1 MFTDTHA
8 HLSFPDFASDR
19 PATIARATAA
29 GVTRIVSVATDLADA
44 HRVLTVASQYPGVF
58 AAVGLHPNHR
68 PDSWRAELH
77 QIAELASQPKV
88 VAIGETGLDY
98 YRLPGASGERGST
111 RATSESGSP
120 GGSPSNQSADTVKQ
134 QQQEMFQAHLEL
146 ARHRHLPVIIH
157 CRAADADTL
166 AMVRANVPDWRP
178 WGVMHC
184 FAGNTQMA
192 LDCIELGLLISFT
205 GIVTFKNAEAL
216 RTVAGAVPLE
226 SLLLETDAP
235 YLAPIPQR
243 GQRNE
248 PAFIPHIAD
257 ALAQLKG
264 VAVEELAR
272 VTTANAQRLF
282 GLIS

>member
-8 HLSFPDFASDR
+8 HLSFPDVASDL
-19 PATIARATAA
+19 PATVARAAAA
-29 GVTRIVSVATDLADA
+29 GVNRIVSVATDLADA
-44 HRVLTVASQYPGVF
+44 QRVLTVAGQYPGVF
-58 AAVGLHPNHR
+58 ASVGLHPNHI
-68 PDSWRAELH
+68 PDSWRADLE
-77 QIAELASQPKV
+77 QIAELADQAKV

-98 YRLPGASGERGST
+98 FRSRDQA
-111 RATSESGSP
+111 A
-120 GGSPSNQSADTVKQ
+120 A
-134 QQQEMFQAHLEL
+134 QQEMFQAHLEL

-205 GIVTFKNAEAL
+205 GILTFKNADAL

-226 SLLLETDAP
+226 SLLLETDSP

-248 PAFIPHIAD
+248 PAFIPHIAE
-257 ALAQLKG
+257 ALAKLKG

-282 GLIS
+282 SWSD

>member
-44 HRVLTVASQYPGVF
+44 HRVLAVASQFPGVF
-58 AAVGLHPNHR
+58 AAVGLHPNHV

-77 QIAELASQPKV
+77 QIAELARQPKV

-98 YRLPGASGERGST
+98 YRLPGASGGRGST

-120 GGSPSNQSADTVKQ
+120 GGSPSNPSADAVKQ

-205 GIVTFKNAEAL
+205 GIVTFKNAAAL
-216 RTVAGAVPLE
+216 RTVAEAVPLE
-226 SLLLETDAP
+226 SLLLETDSP

-264 VAVEELAR
+264 VAVEELAD

-282 GLIS
+282 GWSG

>member
-1 MFTDTHA
+1 MFIDTHA
-8 HLSFPDFASDR
+8 HLSFPDFAADL
-19 PATIARATAA
+19 PATVARAATA

-44 HRVLTVASQYPGVF
+44 QRVLTVAGQYPGVF
-58 AAVGLHPNHR
+58 ASVGLHPNHI
-68 PDSWRAELH
+68 PDSWRTDLQ
-77 QIAELASQPKV
+77 QIGKLAGQPKV

-98 YRLPGASGERGST
+98 YRSRDHA
-111 RATSESGSP
+111 A
-120 GGSPSNQSADTVKQ
+120 A
-134 QQQEMFQAHLEL
+134 QQEMFQAHLEL
-146 ARHRHLPVIIH
+146 ARQRHLAVIIH

-184 FAGNTQMA
+184 FAGNTQLA

-205 GIVTFKNAEAL
+205 GILTFKNADAL

-226 SLLLETDAP
+226 SLLLETDSP

-248 PAFIPHIAD
+248 PAFIPHIAE
-257 ALAQLKG
+257 ALAKLKG

-282 GLIS
+282 GFPT

>member
-8 HLSFPDFASDR
+8 HLSFPDFAADL
-19 PATIARATAA
+19 PATVARATAA

-44 HRVLTVASQYPGVF
+44 HRVLKVAGEYPGVF
-58 AAVGLHPNHR
+58 ASVGLHPNHV
-68 PDSWRAELH
+68 PADWHAEMD
-77 QIAELASQPKV
+77 QITALATQPKV

-98 YRLPGASGERGST
+98 FRMPAGDRIPGTTSAPQRL
-111 RATSESGSP
+111 
-120 GGSPSNQSADTVKQ
+120 Q
-134 QQQEMFQAHLEL
+134 QDMFQAHLTL
-146 ARHRHLPVIIH
+146 ARQRRLPVIIH

-184 FAGNTQMA
+184 FAGNTQVA
-192 LDCIELGLLISFT
+192 LECIELGLLISFT
-205 GIVTFKNAEAL
+205 GILTFKNADAL
-216 RTVAGAVPLE
+216 REVAGAVPLE
-226 SLLLETDAP
+226 SLLLETDSP

-248 PAFIPHIAD
+248 PAFIPHIAG

-264 VAVEELAR
+264 VPVEEVAR

-282 GLIS
+282 VWPA